1 MKLLH
6 SMPLLVLL
14 VSSLSVSA
22 PTFASETVT
31 DLQALTGFWKS
42 QGQGLLLEINNDQ
55 YRLYDLTTISCIQTD
70 DGGSD
75 DFFSSV
81 TSVRLNSDQQQLLF
95 IASGNVVDTQLS
107 RLAAL
112 PDQCAKGG
120 MQANRDPELNFEVF
134 WNTFAENYPA
144 FARRGVDWQQ
154 VYQQYRP
161 QVTAQ
166 TSDATLFSIMG
177 EMIAPLNDGHV
188 QVTNADGESIS
199 SFTQGAYQ
207 RNLQRDFEQQKL
219 ITDRQ
224 QYNGQAI
231 AAHFNTIQNNYL
243 HGLIET
249 GVLEQMFWGKTEDNF
264 GYLYLGEFEFADKD
278 NADAN
283 STQTIATLRDSMAA
297 VVADM
302 HTVEGLIIDLR
313 FNPGGNDAIAFEVA
327 AFFNDQELPVFSV
340 QSAMPGQQIS
350 PAVSANLP
358 VAAGSRYGGPIALL
372 TSSLT
377 ASAAEVF
384 TLALRELPHVTLVG
398 GNTSGDLSNSLDKQ
412 LPNGWTFS
420 VAPDVYR
427 SQDGRVFEAEGI
439 PANAVV
445 PFFSHTDRV
454 LGIDTA
460 IDTAQQILTL
470 DKTILATM
478 NSADIPAMSASLV
491 VNGATM
497 YSKGYGFANVELQ
510 HRATADT
517 PFGLASISKTVIG
530 VVIMQL
536 VEQGRLSL
544 DTPIN
549 SVLPFTIDNPK
560 IEDEVITVRHL
571 VSHTSSLIDN
581 VDVYGGSYVLQTKPV
596 PALGEML
603 QNYYLPDG
611 EFYDAQLNFAEI
623 QPGGNHSQ
631 YSNIAAALAAYVVE
645 VVAQQSFDQYVQ
657 QHVFNPLQMNN
668 SHYFLEQFPANT
680 VAIPYGLDNDGQ
692 FYHYPTYPDGMLR
705 SSATDLAAY
714 MADLTTDSQLLT
726 PASVTR
732 LWMPLLTQAPSLDI
746 SSSNIGVFWDVDTNN
761 SVRTVG
767 HGGSDPGV
775 ASELRIVPDLGVGA
789 AVAINTDSGDDID
802 QPTEADQVLFNTTNR
817 LLQIGAELAI
827 NQQSA
832 TDAGGSWYDPVVDG
846 QGLHIEILPNNQ
858 AVVIWLGYD
867 SQGQQLWTIG
877 SGRVVG
883 NRIDI
888 PTAYR
893 TTGGVFGANY
903 NPTAVQR
910 SPWGEMVFE
919 FEQEDGETTATLVYN
934 SKETPQH
941 GDISLTRLTRHYL
954 PQSSDAIR
962 HISGTWFD
970 PEHNG
975 EGLILQQLNETE
987 ALLYWLTYTP
997 DGDQAWLIGTGQLDG
1012 NTFNFPDMQIT
1023 TITASQNASIETSAT
1038 SVERTKWG
1046 NIALTI
1052 DNCQHIEAQYQGLF
1066 GSGELILQRLTMPVT
1081 VECR

>member
-22 PTFASETVT
+22 PTFSSETVT

-70 DGGSD
+70 YGGSN

-81 TSVRLNSDQQQLLF
+81 TSVRLSSDQQQLLF

-107 RLAAL
+107 RLATL
-112 PDQCAKGG
+112 PNQCANGG

-134 WNTFAENYPA
+134 WNTFSENYPA
-144 FARRGVDWQQ
+144 FAKRGVDWQQ
-154 VYQQYRP
+154 IYQQYRP

-177 EMIAPLNDGHV
+177 EMITPLNDGHV
-188 QVTNADGESIS
+188 QVTNAGGESIS
-199 SFTQGAYQ
+199 SFTQGVYQ
-207 RNLQRDFEQQKL
+207 RNLQRDFEQQQL

-224 QYNGQAI
+224 QYDGQAI

-243 HGLIET
+243 HGSIKT

-264 GYLYLGEFEFADKD
+264 GYLYLGEFDFAGEN

-283 STQTIATLRDSMAA
+283 STQMIAALRDSMAA
-297 VVADM
+297 FITDVKN
-302 HTVEGLIIDLR
+302 VEGLIIDLR
-313 FNPGGNDAIAFEVA
+313 FNPGGNDALAFEVA
-327 AFFNDQELPVFSV
+327 AFFNDQKLPVFSV
-340 QSAMPGQQIS
+340 QSAMPGQQLS

-358 VAAGSRYGGPIALL
+358 VAAGPRYSGPIALL

-377 ASAAEVF
+377 GSAAEVF

-412 LPNGWTFS
+412 LPNGWMFS

-439 PANAVV
+439 PPNAVV

-454 LGIDTA
+454 LGIDSA
-460 IDTAQQILTL
+460 IDTAQQLLTL

-478 NSADIPAMSASLV
+478 SSADIPAMSASLV
-491 VNGATM
+491 VNGASIF
-497 YSKGYGFANVELQ
+497 SKGYGFADVDQ
-510 HRATADT
+510 QRRATADT
-517 PFGLASISKTVIG
+517 AFGLGSVSKTVIG
-530 VVIMQL
+530 VAIMQL

-549 SVLPFTIDNPK
+549 SILPFTIDNPK
-560 IEDEVITVRHL
+560 IENEVITVRHL

-581 VDVYGGSYVLQTKPV
+581 DDVYDDSYVLQAEAV
-596 PALGEML
+596 PALGVML
-603 QNYYLPDG
+603 KNYYLPDG
-611 EFYDAQLNFAEI
+611 EFYDAVLNFAAT
-623 QPGGNHSQ
+623 QPGENFQ
-631 YSNIAAALAAYVVE
+631 YSNVAAALAAYVVE
-645 VVAQQSFDQYVQ
+645 VVAEQSFDQYVQ
-657 QHVFNPLQMNN
+657 QHIFHPLQMTN
-668 SHYFLEQFPANT
+668 SHYSLEQFPANG
-680 VAIPYGLDNDGQ
+680 VAIPYGQDNDGQ
-692 FYHYPTYPDGMLR
+692 FYHYPTYPEGLLR
-705 SSATDLAAY
+705 SSANDLAAY
-714 MADLTTDSQLLT
+714 MVDLITDSQLLT
-726 PASVTR
+726 QASIAS
-732 LWMPLLTQAPSLDI
+732 LWTPVLTQIPSLND
-746 SSSNIGVFWDVDTNN
+746 GVFWDVDTLNG
-761 SVRTVG
+761 VRTVG

-775 ASELRIVPDLGVGA
+775 ASELRILPDLGVGA
-789 AVAINTDSGDDID
+789 AAAINADREDDNG
-802 QPTEADQVLFNTTNR
+802 QPIEANQVLINTINR
-817 LLQIGAELAI
+817 LLQIGGELAI

-832 TDAGGSWYDPVVDG
+832 SNAGGSWYDPTVDG
-846 QGLHIEILPNNQ
+846 QGLHIEILSGNQ
-858 AVVIWLGYD
+858 AVVIWFGYD
-867 SQGQQLWTIG
+867 AQGQQLWTIG

-888 PTAYR
+888 PTAYQ
-893 TTGGVFGANY
+893 TTGGVFGANFD
-903 NPTAVQR
+903 PAAVQR

-934 SKETPQH
+934 SKETPQQ
-941 GDISLTRLTRHYL
+941 GEISLTRLTQQYL
-954 PQSSDAIR
+954 PHSSDAI
-962 HISGTWFD
+962 HNITGNWFD

-975 EGLILQQLNETE
+975 EGLILQQLNETQ
-987 ALLYWLTYTP
+987 ALLYWLTYTAH
-997 DGDQAWLIGTGQLDG
+997 GDQAWLIGTGQLDG
-1012 NTFNFPDMQIT
+1012 DTFNFPDLQIT
-1023 TITASQNASIETSAT
+1023 ATTATQNTLTAT

-1046 NIALTI
+1046 SIALTI
-1052 DNCQHIEAQYQGLF
+1052 DNCQHIEAQYQGSF
-1066 GSGELILQRLTMPVT
+1066 GSGELILQRLTTPVA
-1081 VECR
+1081 VECQ

>member
-1 MKLLH
+1 M
-6 SMPLLVLL
+6 
-14 VSSLSVSA
+14 
-22 PTFASETVT
+22 T
-31 DLQALTGFWKS
+31 DLQALTGLWKS
-42 QGQGLLLEINNDQ
+42 QGQGVLLEINNNQ

-70 DGGSD
+70 QGAGD
-75 DFFSSV
+75 DFLSSV
-81 TSVRLNSDQQQLLF
+81 TSLRLSSDQQQLIL
-95 IASGNVVDTQLS
+95 IASGNVVDTHFS
-107 RLAAL
+107 RLATL
-112 PDQCAKGG
+112 PDQCANGG
-120 MQANRDPELNFEVF
+120 MQTNHNPELNFEVF
-134 WNTFAENYPA
+134 WHTFSENYPA
-144 FARRGVDWQQ
+144 FAKRGVDWQQ
-154 VYQQYRP
+154 IYQQYRP

-166 TSDATLFSIMG
+166 TSDATLFSILG
-177 EMIAPLNDGHV
+177 GMIAPLNDGHV

-207 RNLQRDFEQQKL
+207 RNLQREFEQQQL

-224 QYNGQAI
+224 QYDGQAI
-231 AAHFNTIQNNYL
+231 AAHFNAIQNNYL
-243 HGLIET
+243 HGPIKT

-264 GYLYLGEFEFADKD
+264 GYLYLGEFDFADKEND
-278 NADAN
+278 DAN
-283 STQTIATLRDSMAA
+283 STQAIAALRDSMAA
-297 VVADM
+297 LIAD
-302 HTVEGLIIDLR
+302 VKNVKGLIIDLR
-313 FNPGGNDAIAFEVA
+313 FNPGGNDATTFEVA
-327 AFFNDQELPVFSV
+327 SFFNDQDITVFSV
-340 QSAMPGQQIS
+340 QSAMPGQQLS
-350 PAVSANLP
+350 LAVSANLP
-358 VAAGSRYGGPIALL
+358 VAAGSRYVGPIALL

-377 ASAAEVF
+377 GSAAEIF

-398 GNTSGDLSNSLDKQ
+398 GNTGGDLSNRLDKQ
-412 LPNGWTFS
+412 LPNGWMFS

-427 SQDGRVFEAEGI
+427 SQDGRVFEVEGI
-439 PANAVV
+439 PPNAAV
-445 PFFSHTDRV
+445 PFFSHTDRG
-454 LGIDTA
+454 LGIDSA

-470 DKTILATM
+470 DKTILASM
-478 NSADIPAMSASLV
+478 SSADIPAMSASLV

-497 YSKGYGFANVELQ
+497 FSKGYGFADVEQQ

-517 PFGLASISKTVIG
+517 PFGLASVSKTVIG
-530 VVIMQL
+530 VAIMQL

-581 VDVYGGSYVLQTKPV
+581 EDVYGDSFVLQTEPV
-596 PALGEML
+596 LALGEML
-603 QNYYLPDG
+603 RNYYLPDG
-611 EFYDAQLNFAEI
+611 EFYDAQLNFAET
-623 QPGGNHSQ
+623 QPGGDHFQ

-732 LWMPLLTQAPSLDI
+732 LWMPLLTQTPSLDI

-767 HGGSDPGV
+767 HGGSDPDV
-775 ASELRIVPDLGVGA
+775 ASELIIVPDLGVGA
-789 AVAINTDSGDDID
+789 AVAINTDRDDDID

-817 LLQIGAELAI
+817 LLQIGAERAI

-832 TDAGGSWYDPVVDG
+832 TEAGGSWYDPAVDG

-858 AVVIWLGYD
+858 AMVIWFGYD

-888 PTAYR
+888 PTAYQ
-893 TTGGVFGANY
+893 TTGGVFGANF
-903 NPTAVQR
+903 NPAAVQR

-919 FEQEDGETTATLVYN
+919 FEQEDGETTATLIYN
-934 SKETPQH
+934 SKQAPQH
-941 GDISLTRLTRHYL
+941 GEISLTRLTRDYQ
-954 PQSSDAIR
+954 PESSAAI
-962 HISGTWFD
+962 HNITGTWFD

-975 EGLILQQLNETE
+975 EGIIVQQLNETE

-997 DGDQAWLIGTGQLDG
+997 DGNQAWLIGNGQFDG
-1012 NTFNFPDMQIT
+1012 DTFNFTDMQIT
-1023 TITASQNASIETSAT
+1023 TTSAT
-1038 SVERTKWG
+1038 TVERTKWG
-1046 NIALTI
+1046 SIALTI
-1052 DNCQHIEAQYQGLF
+1052 DNCRHIEAQYQGLF
-1066 GSGELILQRLTMPVT
+1066 GSGELMLQRLTTPVS
-1081 VECR
+1081 VECQ